1 MQRRASFVPLV
12 SLAGILIGGCS
23 RSNDKDV
30 VALRAELE
38 AANAQIKELK
48 AQAARNPKNAGEQ
61 PTKAKAR
68 LVIVRGL
75 RPKWE
80 YPIFEGRNIIG
91 RADEQPVEIDL
102 QPQEPEDRIWSSRQH
117 AAITC
122 TAGAMVIE
130 DLNSSNGTYVNR
142 KRVPPGEKR
151 ALVKDD
157 IIQIGEVQMRVL
169 E

>member
-1 MQRRASFVPLV
+1 MRQRASFLSVVPLACLLV
-12 SLAGILIGGCS
+12 TGCS
-23 RSNDKDV
+23 GSNDKEV
-30 VALRAELE
+30 AALRAELE
-38 AANAQIKELK
+38 TANAQIKELK
-48 AQAARNPKNAGEQ
+48 AEIARTAKNSDLPA
-61 PTKAKAR
+61 KAKAR

-117 AAITC
+117 AVITC

-130 DLNSSNGTYVNR
+130 DLNSTNGTYVNR
-142 KRVPPGEKR
+142 KRVPPGEKL
-151 ALVKDD
+151 ALAKDD
-157 IIQIGEVQMRVL
+157 IIQIGEVQMQVL
-169 E
+169 Q